1 MQMNVS
7 HDGLYDIVIL
17 IFAALT
23 HLPAQPG
30 KNCCSGQADAD
41 GVISRV
47 GQSECEMTLTS

>member
-7 HDGLYDIVIL
+7 YDGLYDIVIL

-30 KNCCSGQADAD
+30 KNCCPGQAD